1 MSTPSES
8 MSRPMAGVADKYD
21 DFSLRTVPDSQI
33 KSTWDIA
40 LVRMGFTV
48 SASDLVF
55 GYTLGLYFKF
65 ADALLIAL
73 AYSVIIG
80 IVSVLMGIIGVRERT
95 SFALSSRFAFGREGS
110 RLPSLVMAIIIAA
123 FYGYIIGITVDV
135 FPKAGLVGEIGYSV
149 GLGILFLIISG
160 LGFDRG
166 LKWIG
171 RFGVPLMIVLVIVA
185 VIVTV
190 NDAGGFGAIVSAV
203 PEKVGKMALPT
214 IIGLGVAKW
223 LAGATVTPDLLRFGR
238 RPSTAVTTTVAEFLV
253 GNLGF
258 NLLGLILG
266 LGLRSSDL
274 GVAFGLIGLTWL
286 ATLAF
291 VVQSITVEMNELY
304 AASLATSNAIGLR
317 RTTTN
322 IIVGIIG
329 IGIGFYGISQ
339 GIIASFLTF
348 IGYVGY
354 ALPAIP
360 AIILADYF
368 VVQRMHYPSGF
379 SGLPAVNWRAIV
391 AFILTVGVNLYLG
404 LGVGETLWHTLPVIG
419 GIIYILLSIP
429 QMRTAWASPRT
440 KSASRG
446 LPLPSADQT
455 RTEPRAVEHV
465 GERPDKGSGARG

>member
-1 MSTPSES
+1 MSTDSSHAVPQDE
-8 MSRPMAGVADKYD
+8 AEAAAVDKYD
-21 DFSLRTVPDSQI
+21 DYSLRTVPESQI

-55 GYTLGLYFKF
+55 GYTLGLFF
-65 ADALLIAL
+65 TFTNALLIAV
-73 AYSVIIG
+73 AYSLIIAV
-80 IVSVLMGIIGVRERT
+80 VSILMGIIGVRERT

-110 RLPSLVMAIIIAA
+110 RLPSLVMAVIIAA
-123 FYGYIIGITVDV
+123 FYGYILGITVDV
-135 FPKAGLVGEIGYSV
+135 FPKAGLAGQIGYSI
-149 GLGILFLIISG
+149 GLGIVFLVISG
-160 LGFDRG
+160 LGFERG

-171 RFGVPLMIVLVIVA
+171 RFGVPLMIILVVVA
-185 VIVTV
+185 VVVTV
-190 NDAGGFGAIVSAV
+190 SDAGGFGAIVDAV
-203 PEKVGKMALPT
+203 PQKAGQMALPA

-238 RPSTAVTTTVAEFLV
+238 NTGTVVTTTVAEFLV

-266 LGLRSSDL
+266 LGLGASDL
-274 GVAFGLIGLTWL
+274 GVAFGLIGMTWL
-286 ATLAF
+286 ATLSF

-322 IIVGIIG
+322 IIVGVVG

-360 AIILADYF
+360 AIIIADYF
-368 VVQRMHYPSGF
+368 IVQRMHYPAGF
-379 SGLPAVNWRAIV
+379 AGLPAVNWRAIA
-391 AFILTVGVNLYLG
+391 AFVLTIGINLYLG
-404 LGVGETLWHTLPVIG
+404 LGVGDTLWHSLPLIG
-419 GIIYILLSIP
+419 GVIYILLSIP
-429 QMRTAWASPRT
+429 QLRESWSRPRT
-440 KSASRG
+440 T
-446 LPLPSADQT
+446 PADQT
-455 RTEPRAVEHV
+455 LEPSR
-465 GERPDKGSGARG
+465 